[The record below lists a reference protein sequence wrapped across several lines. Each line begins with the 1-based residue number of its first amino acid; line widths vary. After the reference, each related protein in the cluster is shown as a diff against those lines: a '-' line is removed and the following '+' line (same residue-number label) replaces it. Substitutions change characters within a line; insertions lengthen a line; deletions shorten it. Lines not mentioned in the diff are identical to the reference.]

1 MTRLICILLTLLFAL
16 SGPAMGEYSNF
27 GRSSLAARTLPNPY
41 TGIQDASAYLR
52 AQGVSRADRVQI
64 LQSFN
69 PQNMSVRQAGSS
81 EFGLRFFS
89 DASRA
94 GGSYLFETFPA
105 SRSSLAIKP
114 EWSTMTGFKQ
124 FQVRPGATILE
135 GTAAPQG
142 PFLPGGQ
149 TQKFILDWRTNLLE
163 P

>member
-1 MTRLICILLTLLFAL
+1 MT
-16 SGPAMGEYSNF
+16 
-27 GRSSLAARTLPNPY
+27 
-41 TGIQDASAYLR
+41 
-52 AQGVSRADRVQI
+52 
-64 LQSFN
+64 
-69 PQNMSVRQAGSS
+69 VRQAGSS

-89 DASRA
+89 DASRP

-114 EWSTMTGFKQ
+114 EWSTMSGFKQ
-124 FQVRPGATILE
+124 FQVRPSATILE
-135 GTAAPQG
+135 GAAAPQG